1 MEINNFM
8 QLLALHLMLPHLWES
23 ANIVCLTSFV
33 KLLLMYLQNFTV
45 AEVFCNISASSLYSH
60 ACCMTC
66 AIGAVYIYFQV
77 WLMLTDR
84 HWTFQMPEMRNCCV
98 PAVTGSPWTL
108 WLPQAKACEKTS
120 KRSLCTTVL
129 KANTHFMLR
138 PTWPVVQW
146 SQFNI
151 WVTGSGR
158 TKIFIC
164 FCVFM

>member
-1 MEINNFM
+1 MEKVWSVAMEINNFM

-66 AIGAVYIYFQV
+66 AIGAVYIYFEV
-77 WLMLTDR
+77 WLLLTDR

-108 WLPQAKACEKTS
+108 WLATGQSMWEDIQKVTLHYCVKGQHTFYVAPYMACGSVK
-120 KRSLCTTVL
+120 
-129 KANTHFMLR
+129 
-138 PTWPVVQW
+138 PV
-146 SQFNI
+146 
-151 WVTGSGR
+151 
-158 TKIFIC
+158 
-164 FCVFM
+164 